1 MAATITF
8 NPYATSVSQSSFLL
22 QTDGFVQGVFL
33 DSPTTRYALE
43 GGYVA
48 ASQATPIWGG
58 LPLSI
63 VVPAPGA
70 GGSSSNL
77 GAAVTLATALA
88 NIDGW
93 SLLNQSSAG
102 VITST
107 SPSPLYPSGASI
119 NFGRV
124 GSGMLVCLPV
134 NPAAVNTIASG
145 ASNQAIYWNYTNNY
159 VDVTGTGA
167 LGLQIYALNTNSKTI
182 SYNTGTGAASWVN
195 GGSVIVVRI

>member
-1 MAATITF
+1 MAATVTF

-134 NPAAVNTIASG
+134 NPAAVNTSYGCKASTK
-145 ASNQAIYWNYTNNY
+145 NTP
-159 VDVTGTGA
+159 A
-167 LGLQIYALNTNSKTI
+167 LWPPG
-182 SYNTGTGAASWVN
+182 
-195 GGSVIVVRI
+195 